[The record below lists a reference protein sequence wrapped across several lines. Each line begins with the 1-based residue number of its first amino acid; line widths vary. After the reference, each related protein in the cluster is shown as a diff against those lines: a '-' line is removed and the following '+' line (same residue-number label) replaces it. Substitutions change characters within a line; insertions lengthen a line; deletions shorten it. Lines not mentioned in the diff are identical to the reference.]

1 MIHKRRSL
9 VLLLP
14 LLSLLAGAG
23 CDDDDVAGL
32 DPAAAVFE
40 VRVAEQE
47 NFRFAVT
54 NPQAIAEAEAR
65 MASGVSGVISGE
77 LARGDGAHNAP
88 YSWHL
93 VDATIHFPDQA
104 IEACSGRP
112 MSDVEADL
120 DYWVDNL
127 GQYCPWGAVI
137 VKRVR

>member
-1 MIHKRRSL
+1 ML
-9 VLLLP
+9 CGVLF
-14 LLSLLAGAG
+14 SVACAE
-23 CDDDDVAGL
+23 DDFVGL

-40 VRVAEQE
+40 VRVADQE

-54 NPQAIAEAEAR
+54 DAERIAAAEA
-65 MASGVSGVISGE
+65 I
-77 LARGDGAHNAP
+77 LAEGRETIVAGDLAHGDGAHNAP

-93 VDATIHFPDQA
+93 VAESIHFPDQT

-127 GQYCPWGAVI
+127 GRYCPWSARI
-137 VKRVR
+137 LRRVR